1 MMDAMMDAM
10 MDEDEQSG
18 QESSVYEN
26 ELVEGVTIA
35 EEDARERYDSA
46 TAELEFAEDEL
57 EEARVEFAAAK
68 ERLDKAQTLV
78 EEANRTMGV
87 IAEETAELLVADNPT
102 NCWNIMYLKLV
113 EYKKMHGHCEVERL
127 EYKGNTGVSQEEI
140 KLGVFVSKNRTAA
153 RRPLGHADRIKPY
166 QTYLLNKIEFNW
178 NPREKIWM
186 EKYDLLKAYQEEHGD
201 CCIAVKHKCYGWIK
215 NQRQQR
221 NRLERGQK
229 SEMTSERIKLLDDI
243 GFLWKPREMDWDA
256 LYEKLRHF
264 KQTHGHCN
272 VKDDTSDDSNAESRA
287 LYRWVIRQR
296 NHYRELKPEQNER
309 LIHLG
314 FLFHPSDIK

>member
-18 QESSVYEN
+18 GESSVYEN

-78 EEANRTMGV
+78 EEATRTMGV

-127 EYKGNTGVSQEEI
+127 EYKGNTGVSQKEII

-153 RRPLGHADRIKPY
+153 RRPLGHAD
-166 QTYLLNKIEFNW
+166 
-178 NPREKIWM
+178 
-186 EKYDLLKAYQEEHGD
+186 
-201 CCIAVKHKCYGWIK
+201 
-215 NQRQQR
+215 
-221 NRLERGQK
+221 
-229 SEMTSERIKLLDDI
+229 
-243 GFLWKPREMDWDA
+243 
-256 LYEKLRHF
+256 
-264 KQTHGHCN
+264 
-272 VKDDTSDDSNAESRA
+272 
-287 LYRWVIRQR
+287 
-296 NHYRELKPEQNER
+296 
-309 LIHLG
+309 
-314 FLFHPSDIK
+314 